1 MNALIVYESGFGNTA
16 KIAQAIGEGLT
27 TKLGSTGH
35 VEVRAVADV
44 EAVHMANVDMLV
56 VGSATRGFR
65 AMPVTKALLKGLSAK
80 GLNNVKVAAF
90 DTRFTEEKIRTSGWL
105 LNTMVKL
112 FGYAAKPIA
121 AALVKKGGVLAATPV
136 GFYVDDIEGPLL
148 AGEETR
154 AAEWASQLV
163 SGPVP
168 A

>member
-44 EAVHMANVDMLV
+44 EAVDMANVDMLV

-90 DTRFTEEKIRTSGWL
+90 DTRWSSS
-105 LNTMVKL
+105 
-112 FGYAAKPIA
+112 
-121 AALVKKGGVLAATPV
+121 LAMRPSRS
-136 GFYVDDIEGPLL
+136 PP
-148 AGEETR
+148 R
-154 AAEWASQLV
+154 W
-163 SGPVP
+163 
-168 A
+168 

>member
-1 MNALIVYESGFGNTA
+1 
-16 KIAQAIGEGLT
+16 
-27 TKLGSTGH
+27 
-35 VEVRAVADV
+35 
-44 EAVHMANVDMLV
+44 
-56 VGSATRGFR
+56 
-65 AMPVTKALLKGLSAK
+65 
-80 GLNNVKVAAF
+80 
-90 DTRFTEEKIRTSGWL
+90 
-105 LNTMVKL
+105 MVKL